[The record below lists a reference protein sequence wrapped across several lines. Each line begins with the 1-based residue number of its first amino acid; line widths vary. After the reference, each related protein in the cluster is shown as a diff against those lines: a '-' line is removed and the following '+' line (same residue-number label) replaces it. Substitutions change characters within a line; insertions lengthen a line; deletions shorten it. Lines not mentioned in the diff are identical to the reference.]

1 MNFELFRKT
10 KKNGIPGKKCNNPGF
25 PTSARNGD
33 NRAVSKKPSIF
44 SCCFSN
50 KTCGL
55 EIIHPTSPRCR
66 CQASNG
72 FQRIDKAQPLLG
84 SGTFLRCR
92 KTCRCWWAIWFLG
105 GLMNFRRC
113 FQTRCWYIM
122 MSYIYICIYV
132 GFLKTLLYS
141 FLKDFDPYF
150 LESYICSSVGWYGSM
165 FNASRQL
172 PCHFTT
178 KLTGWGAGSNA
189 GVGDCMS
196 MASMAIHVVGVDTS
210 PDLPVSLDSDPPD
223 SEAVLE
229 TVESST
235 GSVEPWWRV
244 LPSSETR
251 FTCGI
256 RLQDKCLDVVATLF
270 DLNILEMMMSEVQV
284 FKKILGKNH
293 WGPEHVHY
301 LWVAVSKIFEL
312 LHKFEEGEPILSYF
326 DKYILNVVETNT

>member
-1 MNFELFRKT
+1 
-10 KKNGIPGKKCNNPGF
+10 
-25 PTSARNGD
+25 
-33 NRAVSKKPSIF
+33 
-44 SCCFSN
+44 
-50 KTCGL
+50 
-55 EIIHPTSPRCR
+55 
-66 CQASNG
+66 
-72 FQRIDKAQPLLG
+72 
-84 SGTFLRCR
+84 
-92 KTCRCWWAIWFLG
+92 
-105 GLMNFRRC
+105 
-113 FQTRCWYIM
+113 

-293 WGPEHVHY
+293 
-301 LWVAVSKIFEL
+301 
-312 LHKFEEGEPILSYF
+312 
-326 DKYILNVVETNT
+326 